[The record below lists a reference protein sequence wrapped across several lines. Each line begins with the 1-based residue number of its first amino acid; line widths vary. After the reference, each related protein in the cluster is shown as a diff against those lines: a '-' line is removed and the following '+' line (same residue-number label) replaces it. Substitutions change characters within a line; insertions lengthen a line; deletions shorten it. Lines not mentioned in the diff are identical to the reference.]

1 MSVRVNLLRT
11 EEIEQSHSVN
21 REAMNRM
28 FATVGGAAL
37 AALLVFLFFQYH
49 NVIGGHAKA
58 HARFAA
64 IENDFNRIKGMSD
77 SSAQNHE
84 YVSELDSWTG
94 TRIRWDKS
102 LVAIQRL
109 VPSNIQLTR
118 ISVNGNVKLS
128 SHPKVDEDDP
138 GNPARHFM
146 LRIEGKAQGALSD
159 QDVIRFVDGIRSDRE
174 MQTWVSQVKLTGI
187 QLIEDHAGGG
197 GSEGDEA
204 MRTFRLD
211 VTSGERV
218 ME

>member
-1 MSVRVNLLRT
+1 
-11 EEIEQSHSVN
+11 
-21 REAMNRM
+21 
-28 FATVGGAAL
+28 
-37 AALLVFLFFQYH
+37 
-49 NVIGGHAKA
+49 
-58 HARFAA
+58 
-64 IENDFNRIKGMSD
+64 
-77 SSAQNHE
+77 
-84 YVSELDSWTG
+84 
-94 TRIRWDKS
+94 
-102 LVAIQRL
+102 
-109 VPSNIQLTR
+109 
-118 ISVNGNVKLS
+118 
-128 SHPKVDEDDP
+128 
-138 GNPARHFM
+138 M